1 MHGRTSTTAMFL
13 EGSSMNRIGCGMTR
27 VNIGERDNVVTPC
40 RPIKPQAPDGVQ
52 VRGRSVSWISA
63 IGPSAHRAA
72 KVASRAAVAFSTKFS
87 MREGG
92 CMARKPKNHGE
103 SWTKADD
110 RQLKTL
116 VRQNTPT
123 RLIASKL
130 GRTKGAVY
138 QHASSIGASLR
149 PTNQSPN
156 NRRKK

>member
-1 MHGRTSTTAMFL
+1 
-13 EGSSMNRIGCGMTR
+13 MNRMGCGMTR
-27 VNIGERDNVVTPC
+27 VNIGERDTSSPHVGQSNLRRLAASKSEV
-40 RPIKPQAPDGVQ
+40 
-52 VRGRSVSWISA
+52 GRSLGSLPLAPQPTALLKLCRVPLSL
-63 IGPSAHRAA
+63 
-72 KVASRAAVAFSTKFS
+72 STKFS

-130 GRTKGAVY
+130 GRTEGAVY